1 MKRLFINTLI
11 LTISISCF
19 GMTPDRNNDK
29 TVKRTV
35 VTTKTTT
42 SKNTHFG
49 RKPTTTVTKTV
60 VTRPGNTVGCETCCK
75 NNKKSCTICN
85 KCKKCSKKYTRH
97 DHKYNKKGVCKKC
110 GLTRSEIRRIETHRT
125 YRG

>member
-29 TVKRTV
+29 TVRRTV

-75 NNKKSCTICN
+75 NNKKSCTN
-85 KCKKCSKKYTRH
+85 CKKNVRNSQRSTHAMTTSITKKAYA
-97 DHKYNKKGVCKKC
+97 
-110 GLTRSEIRRIETHRT
+110 RSAD
-125 YRG
+125 

>member
-49 RKPTTTVTKTV
+49 RKPTND
-60 VTRPGNTVGCETCCK
+60 GDK
-75 NNKKSCTICN
+75 NRCHTSRQH
-85 KCKKCSKKYTRH
+85 SRMRDMLQEQQEVMH
-97 DHKYNKKGVCKKC
+97 
-110 GLTRSEIRRIETHRT
+110 
-125 YRG
+125 

>member
-11 LTISISCF
+11 LTISICCF

-49 RKPTTTVTKTV
+49 RKPTTTVTKPLSHVPATQS
-60 VTRPGNTVGCETCCK
+60 VTRHAART
-75 NNKKSCTICN
+75 
-85 KCKKCSKKYTRH
+85 
-97 DHKYNKKGVCKKC
+97 
-110 GLTRSEIRRIETHRT
+110 TRSHAWIAKNVISAQRNTHAMTTSITKKAYARSAD
-125 YRG
+125 

>member
-42 SKNTHFG
+42 NKERSLRTKADNDGDKNRCHTSRQHS
-49 RKPTTTVTKTV
+49 RM
-60 VTRPGNTVGCETCCK
+60 
-75 NNKKSCTICN
+75 
-85 KCKKCSKKYTRH
+85 
-97 DHKYNKKGVCKKC
+97 
-110 GLTRSEIRRIETHRT
+110 
-125 YRG
+125 

>member
-60 VTRPGNTVGCETCCK
+60 VTRPGNTVGHETCCK
-75 NNKKSCTICN
+75 NNKKSCMD
-85 KCKKCSKKYTRH
+85 CKNVISAQRSTHAMTTSITKKAYA
-97 DHKYNKKGVCKKC
+97 
-110 GLTRSEIRRIETHRT
+110 
-125 YRG
+125 RGAD